1 MALAIPGNR
10 LLNLGI
16 FITCVITIGIVLYME
31 HVMLLSPC
39 GLCITQRV
47 FVILCGVTCLAAA
60 IHNPGAQGQKLYAFG
75 GASMCVF
82 GSYFAGRQ
90 IWLQNLPEDQVPAC
104 GPGLTYIYE
113 NFPFMETLSFLLK
126 GDGNCAE
133 VGWQF
138 LGILSI
144 PQLAMIAFVFLFS
157 ICMFIAFR
165 NQPQTA

>member
-1 MALAIPGNR
+1 MALVIPGNR

-47 FVILCGVTCLAAA
+47 FVILCGVTCLASA

-138 LGILSI
+138 LGVLSI

-157 ICMFIAFR
+157 VCMFIAFR
-165 NQPQTA
+165 KQPHTA

>member
-1 MALAIPGNR
+1 MALSIPGNR

-113 NFPFMETLSFLLK
+113 NFPIMETLSFLLK

-144 PQLAMIAFVFLFS
+144 PQLALIAFVFLFS